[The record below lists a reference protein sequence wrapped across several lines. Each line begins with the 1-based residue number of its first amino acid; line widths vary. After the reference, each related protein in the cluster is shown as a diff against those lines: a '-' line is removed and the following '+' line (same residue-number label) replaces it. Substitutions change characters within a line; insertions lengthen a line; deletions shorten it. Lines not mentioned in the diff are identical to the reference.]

1 MKSIQNPGQDSLFAA
16 AARESMAH
24 FEPQFPLWVDGRWT
38 PQPARDTLSTIMR
51 RTERRRIDW
60 RVTVGEPP
68 LAKLVEPSTQTS
80 ELAEFTSALLS
91 EPSPEMVD
99 RLLSY
104 AVEFARNVIRLERA
118 AIFLL
123 DTKAQVMVGTWGTDA
138 NGNTVDEHDIMYD
151 YGNLDR
157 EIFSRAEK
165 GFAWTVYDDC
175 PLIAQDQ
182 QQTRV
187 LGRGWVGCT
196 AILGPRGP
204 IGILFNDTALTNTA
218 LDEAKQARAA
228 VLCSLL
234 ARALEPSRAQ
244 LIQPGSGPKR
254 PQHPLIREVTKLL
267 VRDPTLSCEGLA
279 KQVNMSA
286 GQLART
292 FKKHTDVSI
301 VEHRNELRLA
311 RFLGRVDTHASNLL
325 VAALEAGFGSYA
337 QFHRVFRARFGQ
349 TPREYLLEH
358 RQYTEEE

>member
-1 MKSIQNPGQDSLFAA
+1 
-16 AARESMAH
+16 
-24 FEPQFPLWVDGRWT
+24 
-38 PQPARDTLSTIMR
+38 MR
-51 RTERRRIDW
+51 RNERRRIDW
-60 RVTVGEPP
+60 RVTMADSPP
-68 LAKLVEPSTQTS
+68 QAKLVAPSTQVS

-91 EPSPEMVD
+91 EPSSEAVD
-99 RLLSY
+99 QVLRY
-104 AVEFARNVIRLERA
+104 AIEFARTVIRLERS
-118 AIFLL
+118 AIFLH
-123 DTKAQVMVGTWGTDA
+123 DPKAQVMVGTWGTDA
-138 NGNTVDEHDIMYD
+138 EGNTVDEHDVMYD
-151 YGNLDR
+151 YGDLDR

-175 PLIAQDQ
+175 PLITQDQ
-182 QQTRV
+182 HQTRV
-187 LGRGWVGCT
+187 IGRGWVACT

-204 IGILFNDTALTNTA
+204 IGILFNDTAITHSA

-234 ARALEPSRAQ
+234 GRALEPNRAQ
-244 LIQPGSGPKR
+244 LIQPGSGPRK

-267 VRDPTLSCEGLA
+267 VRDPTLSCEALA

-311 RFLGRVDTHASNLL
+311 RFLGRIDTQASNLL

-358 RQYTEEE
+358 RLYQEQAEP